1 GRGSPS
7 RPARGPLAIG
17 ISHRQSY
24 PLLRFPPGRPRK
36 GHWRPHSYRA
46 HEHAPQT
53 GWLKQTAFLM
63 PMTDPKLQ
71 VLISAEQIQ
80 TRIQE
85 LGAQISRDY
94 PTGNLHMICILKGA
108 TFFMTDLAR
117 ALTRDVFLDFM
128 GISTY
133 GKGKSSSGEVRVTKD
148 LDISLE
154 GAEVLIVEDIVDSGI
169 TLNYL
174 MHVLD
179 QRKPRSIR
187 IAALLDK
194 PERRLRPVHV
204 SYVGFE
210 IPDEFVVGYGL
221 DYAEKYRNLRDIC
234 VLEESGAPVSV

>member
-1 GRGSPS
+1 
-7 RPARGPLAIG
+7 
-17 ISHRQSY
+17 
-24 PLLRFPPGRPRK
+24 
-36 GHWRPHSYRA
+36 
-46 HEHAPQT
+46 
-53 GWLKQTAFLM
+53 
-63 PMTDPKLQ
+63 MTDPNLR

-80 TRIQE
+80 NRIRE
-85 LGAQISRDY
+85 LGEKISADY

-108 TFFMTDLAR
+108 IFFMTDLAR
-117 ALTRDVFLDFM
+117 AMKRDVQIDFM

-133 GKGKSSSGEVRVTKD
+133 GKGKTSSGEVKVTKD

-154 GAEVLIVEDIVDSGI
+154 GADVVIVEDIVDSGV

-174 MHVLD
+174 MHLLD

-210 IPDEFVVGYGL
+210 IPDQFVVGYGL
-221 DYAEKYRNLRDIC
+221 DHAERFRNLPDIC
-234 VLEESGAPVSV
+234 VLEEGGQE